1 MGRKYLVKSWV
12 GGASERYASADSD
25 SAYSGEQI
33 GNRQLASS
41 ELHDN
46 NGNANLSFDLGN
58 ETLAN
63 INAIKSNKAKRIEL
77 LDSLERDLFNA
88 YNRGSIDESQ
98 FREAY
103 ATLVA
108 ERNSDSAD
116 TRTAEEKRLERR
128 ATLLEEKKQA
138 LLAEL
143 DEIDEEARKIAQAP
157 IIWLQGVLFLL
168 GLGAIGLW
176 FIKKLAHYG
185 ILQ

>member
-12 GGASERYASADSD
+12 GGASERYASADTD
-25 SAYSGEQI
+25 SAYNGEQV

-41 ELHDN
+41 GLHDN
-46 NGNANLSFDLGN
+46 KGNANLAFDLGN
-58 ETLAN
+58 ETIAN
-63 INAIKSNKAKRIEL
+63 INAIKSNKAKRVEL
-77 LDSLERDLFNA
+77 LDSLERDLFKA
-88 YNRGSIDESQ
+88 YNRGIIDESQ

-108 ERNSDSAD
+108 ERNSDSVD

-143 DEIDEEARKIAQAP
+143 DEMDYEARKIAQAP

-176 FIKKLAHYG
+176 FIKRLASYG